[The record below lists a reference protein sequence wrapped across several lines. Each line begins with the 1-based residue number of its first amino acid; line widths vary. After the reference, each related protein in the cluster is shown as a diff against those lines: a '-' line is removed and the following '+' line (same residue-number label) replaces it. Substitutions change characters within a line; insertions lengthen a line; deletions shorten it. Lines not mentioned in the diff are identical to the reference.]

1 MLASQDR
8 MQVTFKLQSYFHHGL
23 CTMSHST
30 LDNPVAHS
38 CHWDP
43 GAAAR
48 AASIWALSRLRVV
61 LLQELPPYGLGRW
74 LVLLARGICNP
85 CWARRSRATAGVEA
99 SIVTSDVK
107 VLIGVGLSARW
118 EEPQP

>member
-1 MLASQDR
+1 MN
-8 MQVTFKLQSYFHHGL
+8 
-23 CTMSHST
+23 HST
-30 LDNPVAHS
+30 LDNTVAHW
-38 CHWDP
+38 CQWDP

-48 AASIWALSRLRVV
+48 AASIWALSRLMVA
-61 LLQELPPYGLGRW
+61 LLPELPPYGLRRW

-99 SIVTSDVK
+99 SIVAGDAK
-107 VLIGVGLSARW
+107 VLIIGVGLRARW